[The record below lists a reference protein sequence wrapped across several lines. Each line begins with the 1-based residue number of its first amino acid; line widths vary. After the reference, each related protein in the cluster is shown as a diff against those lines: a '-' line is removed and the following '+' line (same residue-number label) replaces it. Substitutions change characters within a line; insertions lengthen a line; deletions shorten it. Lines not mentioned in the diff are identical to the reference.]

1 MFESEGFQA
10 VGVCGSASRRVRD
23 EGAAGDHV
31 VMCKTV

>member
-1 MFESEGFQA
+1 MFERQGFQA

-31 VMCKTV
+31 VMRKIV